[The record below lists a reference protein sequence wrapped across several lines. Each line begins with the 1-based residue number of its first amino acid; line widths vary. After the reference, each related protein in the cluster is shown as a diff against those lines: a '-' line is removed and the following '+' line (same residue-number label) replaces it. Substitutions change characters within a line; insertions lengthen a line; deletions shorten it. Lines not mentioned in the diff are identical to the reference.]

1 MTSEGPEQRDAVTAR
16 RPTQLLREI
25 LEVSEAFEAHL
36 GRQLGVNPTD
46 RQAMEHLIRSGP
58 LSPTELA
65 ARLSMSAAAVTTVID
80 RLESVGHVTRS
91 PHPRDRRGII
101 VAPEPRSVQR
111 AMGILLAM
119 IGAVD
124 GVLDD
129 LDDAE
134 RDTVERYMRR
144 VVEVYRAQVAG

>member
-1 MTSEGPEQRDAVTAR
+1 MTSQGPDERESITAR

-36 GRQLGVNPTD
+36 ARQLGVNPTD
-46 RQAMEHLIRSGP
+46 RQAMEHLIQSGP
-58 LSPTELA
+58 LSPTELS
-65 ARLSMSAAAVTTVID
+65 ARLGMSAAAVTTVID
-80 RLESVGHVTRS
+80 RLESVGHVSRS
-91 PHPRDRRGII
+91 RHPRDRRGVI

-111 AMGILLAM
+111 AMGTLLPM

-134 RDTVERYMRR
+134 RETVERYLRR

>member
-1 MTSEGPEQRDAVTAR
+1 MTSEGPDRRESVTAR

-25 LEVSEAFEAHL
+25 LEVSDAFEAHL
-36 GRQLGVNPTD
+36 GRQLGVNATD

-58 LSPTELA
+58 LSPTELS
-65 ARLSMSAAAVTTVID
+65 ARLGMSAAAVTTVID

-91 PHPRDRRGII
+91 AHPRDRRGVI
-101 VAPEPRSVQR
+101 VAPEPRSVER
-111 AMGILLAM
+111 AMGILLPM

-134 RDTVERYMRR
+134 RETVERYLQR
-144 VVEVYRAQVAG
+144 VVEVYRAQVPS